1 MPKYV
6 NPPAFDGEE
15 PTRTGVLLTNL
26 GTPDA
31 PTSAAVRR
39 YLAEF
44 LWDPRVVEMPRIPWW
59 LILHLVILRIRPRR
73 AATAYKKV
81 WTKKGSPLL
90 VISRKQA
97 VAVSTALQDMMP
109 GPVKVAL
116 GMRYGQPSIGS
127 ALSELRE
134 AGICRLLVLPLYPQ
148 YSATTTASTF
158 DAVNKILRTWRWIP
172 EFRCITH
179 YHDNTD
185 YIEALANSVREYW
198 QQQGTPERLLF
209 SFHGLPKRLVELG
222 DPYSRQCNET
232 ALRVADRLGL
242 KNDQWLITFQSRFG
256 REEWLT
262 PETSAILRQLAQQ
275 GIGHVAVI
283 CPGFSADCLETLEEI
298 ALQNREIFL
307 HHGGNQFGYIAA
319 LNDRPDHI
327 KALAELIRSHAAGW
341 SETAKTE

>member
-1 MPKYV
+1 MPKTV
-6 NPPAFDGEE
+6 NPPAFDGKEQ
-15 PTRTGVLLTNL
+15 TCTGVLVTNL

-31 PTSAAVRR
+31 PTSSAVRR

-44 LWDPRVVEMPRIPWW
+44 LWDPRVVDLPRLPWW
-59 LILHLVILRIRPRR
+59 LILHLVILRIRPRQ
-73 AATAYKKV
+73 AAHAYKKI
-81 WTKKGSPLL
+81 WTEKGSPLL
-90 VISRKQA
+90 VISRNQA

-109 GPVKVAL
+109 GPIKVAL
-116 GMRYGQPSIGS
+116 GMRYGQPSIES
-127 ALSELRE
+127 ALTELRE
-134 AGICRLLVLPLYPQ
+134 AGISRLLVLPLYPQ
-148 YSATTTASTF
+148 YSATTTASTM
-158 DAVNKILRTWRWIP
+158 DAVNKVLKTWRWIP

-179 YHDNTD
+179 YHDNTG
-185 YIEALANSVREYW
+185 YIEALANSIREYW

-222 DPYSRQCNET
+222 DPYFRQCNET

-242 KNDQWLITFQSRFG
+242 KDKQWLITFQSRFG

-262 PETSAILRQLAQQ
+262 PETSAILRQIAQQ

-298 ALQNREIFL
+298 ELQNREIFL
-307 HHGGNQFGYIAA
+307 RHGGNQFGYIAA

-327 KALAELIRSHAAGW
+327 KALAELIRSQTAGW
-341 SETAKTE
+341 SEIAKAE

>member
-44 LWDPRVVEMPRIPWW
+44 LWDPRMVEMPRIPWW

-73 AATAYKKV
+73 VANAYKKV
-81 WTKKGSPLL
+81 WTEKGSPLL
-90 VISRKQA
+90 VNSENQA
-97 VAVSTALQDMMP
+97 AAISTALQDMMP
-109 GPVKVAL
+109 EPVKVAL
-116 GMRYGQPSIGS
+116 GMRYGQPSIES
-127 ALSELRE
+127 ALAELRE

-148 YSATTTASTF
+148 YSATTTASTL
-158 DAVNKILRTWRWIP
+158 DAVNKVLGTWRRIP
-172 EFRCITH
+172 EFRWITH
-179 YHDNTD
+179 YHDNTA
-185 YIEALANSVREYW
+185 YIEALANSIREYW
-198 QQQGTPERLLF
+198 QQKGTPERLLF

-222 DPYSRQCNET
+222 DPYFRQCNET
-232 ALRVADRLGL
+232 AQRVADRLGL
-242 KNDQWLITFQSRFG
+242 QDDQWLITFQSRFG
-256 REEWLT
+256 KEAWLT
-262 PETSAILRQLAQQ
+262 PDISAILRQLAQQ

-298 ALQNREIFL
+298 ALRNREIFL
-307 HHGGNQFGYIAA
+307 HHGGKQFAYIPA

-327 KALAELIRSHAAGW
+327 KALVELIRSQTAGW
-341 SETAKTE
+341 SETAGAA